1 MKLSEFAKECRDTWK
16 EDRSGVP
23 VVGLEHLEP
32 GEVKLSI
39 WDVDSEN
46 TFTKRFNKGQV
57 LLGRRRV
64 YLRKAVVAP
73 FDGICSGDITVIE
86 AIPGKILPEL
96 LPFVIQNDA
105 FFDYAEQGSAGSLSP
120 RVKWEH
126 LKDFEVNLPSIDEQ
140 KVLAEKLWAAYR
152 LKESYKKLLAATDEM
167 VKSRFIEMF
176 EAGQIFPRRTLI
188 ETCLNADD
196 IKCGPFGTQL
206 KQSEYKS
213 EGVAVWGIPQINSN
227 FRTTPDVFV
236 TKEKAEYLESYS
248 IESGDI
254 AVSRKGNVGQCAIYP
269 TNFDKG
275 IIASDVVRIRLNKN
289 IIRPIFLQYQLHNSV
304 LVKKQVLDVSSG
316 SIMAGINVSKLK
328 NIHVCVPPISLQD
341 EFLNVVEQADKSG
354 FELRKSIE
362 NINAVIKS
370 LINN

>member
-32 GEVKLSI
+32 GEVKLSV

-140 KVLAEKLWAAYR
+140 KVLSEKLWAAYR

-176 EAGQIFPRRTLI
+176 GSVSDSSPILNDVAKVYDGTHQTPHYVNEGIKFVSVENIDNLEGAQKFISKADYDKYKAKASKGDLFMTRIGSIGKCALVTTDEPLAYYVSLALIKPNKEFVIPQFLKYYIESIDGQLELKKRSLLQAIPMKINLGEIGQIRVNIPSM
-188 ETCLNADD
+188 
-196 IKCGPFGTQL
+196 
-206 KQSEYKS
+206 SEQ
-213 EGVAVWGIPQINSN
+213 E
-227 FRTTPDVFV
+227 RFV
-236 TKEKAEYLESYS
+236 S
-248 IESGDI
+248 I
-254 AVSRKGNVGQCAIYP
+254 A
-269 TNFDKG
+269 
-275 IIASDVVRIRLNKN
+275 
-289 IIRPIFLQYQLHNSV
+289 
-304 LVKKQVLDVSSG
+304 
-316 SIMAGINVSKLK
+316 
-328 NIHVCVPPISLQD
+328 
-341 EFLNVVEQADKSG
+341 EQADKSG

-362 NINAVIKS
+362 NIDSVIKS

>member
-126 LKDFEVNLPSIDEQ
+126 LKDFEVNLPSIDNQ

-176 EAGQIFPRRTLI
+176 EGKDYECVRMEDLCSLVTKGTTPTSIGFDFTDNGINFIKAENI
-188 ETCLNADD
+188 CDD
-196 IKCGPFGTQL
+196 GSFDIQQCSHIDLECHEKMKRSQL
-206 KQSEYKS
+206 KEQDILFSIA
-213 EGVAVWGIPQINSN
+213 GVIG
-227 FRTTPDVFV
+227 RTAIV
-236 TKEKAEYLESYS
+236 TKAILPANTNQALAVIRVRENAAVNLRYLVQALSSKS
-248 IESGDI
+248 IQS
-254 AVSRKGNVGQCAIYP
+254 QCK
-269 TNFDKG
+269 TNMRG
-275 IIASDVVRIRLNKN
+275 AAQMN
-289 IIRPIFLQYQLHNSV
+289 
-304 LVKKQVLDVSSG
+304 
-316 SIMAGINVSKLK
+316 
-328 NIHVCVPPISLQD
+328 ISLQD
-341 EFLNVVEQADKSG
+341 INNFLITLPPTELQNEFERIYNQADKSG
-354 FELRKSIE
+354 FVGSNRGLSRCLVAYQTLRQF
-362 NINAVIKS
+362 
-370 LINN
+370 

>member
-32 GEVKLSI
+32 GEVKLSA

-126 LKDFEVNLPSIDEQ
+126 LKDFEVNLPSIDDQ
-140 KVLAEKLWAAYR
+140 KALAEKLWAAYR

-176 EAGQIFPRRTLI
+176 GDPSVNNLGLKTKKLSQLGSVDRGVSKARPRNSPDLLGGPYPLI
-188 ETCLNADD
+188 QTGE
-196 IKCGPFGTQL
+196 
-206 KQSEYKS
+206 
-213 EGVAVWGIPQINSN
+213 
-227 FRTTPDVFV
+227 
-236 TKEKAEYLESYS
+236 
-248 IESGDI
+248 I
-254 AVSRKGNVGQCAIYP
+254 ASAKHYI
-269 TNFDKG
+269 TNFEQTYSEKG
-275 IIASDVVRIRLNKN
+275 LAQSKMWPKGTLCITIAANIADTAILDIEACFPDSVVGFISNGDVETMFMHYWFMFLQSTLERQAPQTAQKNINLEILRNLDVIVPSMDEQASFVRI
-289 IIRPIFLQYQLHNSV
+289 
-304 LVKKQVLDVSSG
+304 
-316 SIMAGINVSKLK
+316 
-328 NIHVCVPPISLQD
+328 
-341 EFLNVVEQADKSG
+341 VEQADKSG

-362 NINAVIKS
+362 SIDTVIKS

>member
-1 MKLSEFAKECRDTWK
+1 
-16 EDRSGVP
+16 
-23 VVGLEHLEP
+23 
-32 GEVKLSI
+32 
-39 WDVDSEN
+39 
-46 TFTKRFNKGQV
+46 
-57 LLGRRRV
+57 
-64 YLRKAVVAP
+64 
-73 FDGICSGDITVIE
+73 
-86 AIPGKILPEL
+86 
-96 LPFVIQNDA
+96 
-105 FFDYAEQGSAGSLSP
+105 
-120 RVKWEH
+120 
-126 LKDFEVNLPSIDEQ
+126 
-140 KVLAEKLWAAYR
+140 
-152 LKESYKKLLAATDEM
+152 
-167 VKSRFIEMF
+167 MF

-354 FELRKSIE
+354 FISSNRGL
-362 NINAVIKS
+362 
-370 LINN
+370 